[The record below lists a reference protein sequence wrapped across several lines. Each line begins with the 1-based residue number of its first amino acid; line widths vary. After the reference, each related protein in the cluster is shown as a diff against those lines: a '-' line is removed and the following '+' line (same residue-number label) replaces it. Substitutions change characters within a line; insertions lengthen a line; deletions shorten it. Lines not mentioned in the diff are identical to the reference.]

1 MTAPRVKSRFD
12 PSLNGLGGLTEIKG
26 EMTSHG
32 GRMED
37 IAWPVVASLA
47 FVGILLLWEPVSCS
61 TDRRKIAGEF
71 KKRSTGRTG
80 QALGSTEGFAAVGFN
95 LVVSHCH

>member
-47 FVGILLLWEPVSCS
+47 FVGILLLWEPVSWY
-61 TDRRKIAGEF
+61 
-71 KKRSTGRTG
+71 
-80 QALGSTEGFAAVGFN
+80 
-95 LVVSHCH
+95 